1 MSYDNLSSV
10 SQNVLK
16 FYQQLTGE
24 ERRIPFIFDDF
35 HFCRSRVIGLDMT
48 ENRIFTLCRMI
59 IWVVFLRMFWNFI
72 SSLPVKRGGSLSFL
86 VGTISNVL
94 VMEIGWT
101 DVGSGGYILV
111 SCAHSNTS
119 LFFVSDLID
128 FLVNQ
133 IVGMI
138 FKTNSDKS
146 FYVRKDV
153 SQYWKYLGIVF
164 GICHNIFFLLTGTCL
179 LKHKYLYNI
188 CFVLIFSTYVFRVHT
203 AVRCNICDFH
213 GKAVPGGIH
222 CICFCFYRKKTVLNV
237 GIISKLTMFKLVQV
251 VY

>member
-1 MSYDNLSSV
+1 MSFDNLSSV

-35 HFCRSRVIGLDMT
+35 HFCRFRVIGLDMT

-59 IWVVFLRMFWNFI
+59 TWVVFLRMFCNFI

-94 VMEIGWT
+94 VMEIGMT

-119 LFFVSDLID
+119 FKK
-128 FLVNQ
+128 NQ
-133 IVGMI
+133 
-138 FKTNSDKS
+138 
-146 FYVRKDV
+146 
-153 SQYWKYLGIVF
+153 Q
-164 GICHNIFFLLTGTCL
+164 
-179 LKHKYLYNI
+179 LK
-188 CFVLIFSTYVFRVHT
+188 
-203 AVRCNICDFH
+203 CDFIIREVSLWNRYSTLLILMAKALWGPSH
-213 GKAVPGGIH
+213 GGPKALQRLQCGNIYNFP
-222 CICFCFYRKKTVLNV
+222 
-237 GIISKLTMFKLVQV
+237 
-251 VY
+251 